1 MASERE
7 LLQKLR
13 GHLAYKANMEPFK
26 VFRDQELELLLK
38 KRPKTL
44 EELAEIKG
52 FPKDGAR
59 VTKYGK
65 AIIDIFNRSEQI
77 DDFNVREDGT
87 VITKLKRMQI
97 V

>member
-1 MASERE
+1 MASEKE

-38 KRPKTL
+38 ERPKTL
-44 EELAEIKG
+44 EALAKIKG

-59 VTKYGK
+59 VTKYGN

-77 DDFNVREDGT
+77 EDFKVRDDGFVE
-87 VITKLKRMQI
+87 TKLKRMSI

>member
-1 MASERE
+1 MASEKE

-13 GHLAYKANMEPFK
+13 GHLAYKASMEPFK

-38 KRPKTL
+38 ERPKTL
-44 EELAEIKG
+44 ESLAKIKG
-52 FPKDGAR
+52 FPKGGAR
-59 VTKYGK
+59 VTKYGN

-77 DDFNVREDGT
+77 EDFNVRDDGF
-87 VITKLKRMQI
+87 VETKLKRMSI

>member
-1 MASERE
+1 MANEKE

-13 GHLAYKANMEPFK
+13 GHLAYKVGMEPYK
-26 VFRDQELELLLK
+26 VFRDQELDLLLE

-44 EELAEIKG
+44 EELAKLKG

-65 AIIDIFNRSEQI
+65 AIIDIFNRSGQI
-77 DDFNVREDGT
+77 DDFNVRDDGF
-87 VITKLKRMQI
+87 VETKLKRMKL